1 MSYLWDTNVISELR
15 KGTRANAKVRSWAKS
30 VEGDDHYLP
39 AVVIGELRQGI
50 EAIRGRDPKAA
61 RHLDRWFER
70 VVETHADRILPI
82 DRRIAELWG
91 RLNTPDPL
99 PIIDGL
105 IAATAIAHDLTLV
118 TRDDAAVRRTGVRL
132 LNPFG

>member
-15 KGTRANAKVRSWAKS
+15 KGTRADARVRAWAKR

-39 AVVIGELRQGI
+39 AVVVGELRQGI
-50 EAIRGRDPKAA
+50 EAIRGRDPKTA
-61 RHLDRWFER
+61 RHLERWFEQ

-82 DRRIAELWG
+82 DRRVAEIWG

-105 IAATAIAHDLTLV
+105 IAATAIAHDLILV
-118 TRDDAAVRRTGVRL
+118 TRDDSAVRRTGVRL
-132 LNPFG
+132 LNPFA

>member
-1 MSYLWDTNVISELR
+1 VSYLWDTNVISELR
-15 KGTRANAKVRSWAKS
+15 KGTRANANVRAWAKS
-30 VEGDDHYLP
+30 AEHDDHYLP
-39 AVVIGELRQGI
+39 AVVVGELRQGI
-50 EAIRGRDPKAA
+50 EAIRGRDPKTA

-70 VVETHADRILPI
+70 IVETHADRILPI

-118 TRDDAAVRRTGVRL
+118 TRDVAAVRRTGVRL
-132 LNPFG
+132 LNPFA